1 MSDRFDACSSLGH
14 FPESRP
20 RRLRA
25 GETLRRA
32 VRETRLSR
40 DQFVMPYF
48 VREGRGVREP
58 IASMPGQH
66 RFSIDTLLAE
76 LEDLTAK
83 KINAVLLFGLP
94 DRKDENGSQAW
105 SPKGVVQSAVREIKK
120 RFKDLLVITD
130 VCLCEYTSHGH
141 CGLVTEAGAID
152 NDRSLILLA
161 DTALSHAEAGADIVA
176 PSDMMDGR
184 VQAIRKKLDQSGMEN
199 IPILSYA
206 AKYASAFYG
215 PFREA
220 AHCAP
225 QSSLKLS
232 SGREIPVP
240 ADRKTYQMD
249 PANFNEALREIASD
263 IREGADMVMVKP
275 ALAYLDIIREAARR
289 FACPVAAY
297 CVSGEYAMIKAAAE
311 KGYLDERAVVVE
323 MMTSV
328 ARAGASLLFTYHAK
342 EISTW
347 DEAFR

>member
-1 MSDRFDACSSLGH
+1 MNDRLNLDSGFGH

-25 GETLRRA
+25 SETLRRA

-58 IASMPGQH
+58 IASMPGQF
-66 RFSIDTLLAE
+66 RFSIDALLSE
-76 LEDLTAK
+76 LDDLTAK

-141 CGLVTEAGAID
+141 CGLVTEAGTID

-184 VQAIRKKLDQSGMEN
+184 VQAIRKKLDQSGMGN
-199 IPILSYA
+199 TPILSYA

-249 PANFNEALREIASD
+249 PANLNEALREMASD
-263 IREGADMVMVKP
+263 IREGADIVMV
-275 ALAYLDIIREAARR
+275 
-289 FACPVAAY
+289 
-297 CVSGEYAMIKAAAE
+297 
-311 KGYLDERAVVVE
+311 
-323 MMTSV
+323 
-328 ARAGASLLFTYHAK
+328 
-342 EISTW
+342 
-347 DEAFR
+347 